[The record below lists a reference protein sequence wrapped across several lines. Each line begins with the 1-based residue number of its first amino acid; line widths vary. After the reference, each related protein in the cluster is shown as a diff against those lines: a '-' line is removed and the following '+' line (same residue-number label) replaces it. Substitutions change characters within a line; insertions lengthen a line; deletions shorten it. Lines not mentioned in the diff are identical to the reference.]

1 MCGYSGGRH
10 LVTLPTP
17 LPCRFMDAFLT
28 SDVIKRTEMSAAWKE
43 CVDVWWMMPVKVVK
57 VKVIE
62 MKVGGWCCV
71 KSSEDHSLQLATEA
85 VFWLVGV
92 FCALVVLNNNLPLW
106 SQWTPRKVK
115 SPAYIY
121 FAAPIFRKP
130 PSMMSQRHF
139 SQVSDSTCGQV
150 FVYSNAVTITIFISL
165 WYLLIAAVF
174 SWWNSL

>member
-1 MCGYSGGRH
+1 
-10 LVTLPTP
+10 
-17 LPCRFMDAFLT
+17 
-28 SDVIKRTEMSAAWKE
+28 
-43 CVDVWWMMPVKVVK
+43 
-57 VKVIE
+57 

-92 FCALVVLNNNLPLW
+92 FCALVADFSQWLPYKHMPLLSIVYAAGFDSASNVPQKMTAWHAWLVGTKQVQKNYWRNGQMNDVVKELAGQNTLNERPILCNFLLNNNLPLW

-130 PSMMSQRHF
+130 PSMMSQRHK
-139 SQVSDSTCGQV
+139 
-150 FVYSNAVTITIFISL
+150 
-165 WYLLIAAVF
+165 
-174 SWWNSL
+174 

>member
-1 MCGYSGGRH
+1 M
-10 LVTLPTP
+10 P
-17 LPCRFMDAFLT
+17 LLSIVYAAGFD
-28 SDVIKRTEMSAAWKE
+28 SASNVPQKMTAW
-43 CVDVWWMMPVKVVK
+43 
-57 VKVIE
+57 
-62 MKVGGWCCV
+62 
-71 KSSEDHSLQLATEA
+71 HA
-85 VFWLVGV
+85 WLVGTKQV
-92 FCALVVLNNNLPLW
+92 QKNYWRNGQMNDVVKELAGQNTLNERPILCNFFLNNNLPLW

-139 SQVSDSTCGQV
+139 SRVGDSTCGQV
-150 FVYSNAVTITIFISL
+150 FVYSSAVTITIIISL